1 MGGYSMRSHS
11 LGSRKCPAEASL
23 ALVEKKTNVSAPLS
37 GGHEQSWTLT
47 RQTHQDWYL
56 LSQEEF

>member
-1 MGGYSMRSHS
+1 MGSYSVRSPS
-11 LGSRKCPAEASL
+11 LGSRKHPAEASPV
-23 ALVEKKTNVSAPLS
+23 LVKRTDVSAPLS

-47 RQTHQDWYL
+47 CQTHQDWHL

>member
-1 MGGYSMRSHS
+1 MRSHS